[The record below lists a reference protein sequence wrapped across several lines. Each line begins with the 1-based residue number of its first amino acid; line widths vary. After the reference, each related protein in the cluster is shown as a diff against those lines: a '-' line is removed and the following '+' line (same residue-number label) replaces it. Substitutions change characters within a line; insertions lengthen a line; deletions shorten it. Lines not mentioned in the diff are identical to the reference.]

1 MVYLHCFGILFM
13 GIWGML
19 IVVIVHVL
27 KKTLESSQ
35 CPPWDTFSS
44 VCNLFPVNW
53 RQVTKHMHC
62 FPIKDN
68 LIISIFFPFSAYPF
82 NWAVGFFFFFNVFSF
97 KAKSLKYYCW
107 PTVMNTWNTELG
119 SFISGVLFM
128 CNGGQAWA
136 WSLSTCNKG
145 YGGSFCRA
153 SIHF

>member
-82 NWAVGFFFFFNVFSF
+82 NWAVGFFFFFLMFSVLKLKVSNITAGPQSWTLEIQNWGLLSLVFY
-97 KAKSLKYYCW
+97 LC
-107 PTVMNTWNTELG
+107 VMEGKPGLD
-119 SFISGVLFM
+119 L
-128 CNGGQAWA
+128 
-136 WSLSTCNKG
+136 
-145 YGGSFCRA
+145 
-153 SIHF
+153 